1 MCDADLCSWLLR
13 ALNSSAR
20 LLIVGD
26 HEQLPSVGPGLVL
39 RDMIQSEMVPVNR
52 LTQVFRQ
59 GGGSLIVHNA
69 HAIIKS
75 RPGAAP
81 RELNWSAGKGG
92 SFYFIQAND
101 HYKIQ
106 RMMVKAVKRMLD
118 EGFSLDQITVI
129 YSPVK
134 AVLVEFP
141 GPREVWYSA
150 QQVEEL
156 DLAYSITAH
165 RSQGSEFDAV
175 VIPICRT
182 LLYNVDK
189 NVMYT
194 AITRAKKRVVLVGD
208 REALDVSLAQAGSM
222 DRNSHLALRI
232 QEEFLAT

>member
-1 MCDADLCSWLLR
+1 MRRRPLLLAAQ

-118 EGFSLDQITVI
+118 EA
-129 YSPVK
+129 SP
-134 AVLVEFP
+134 
-141 GPREVWYSA
+141 W
-150 QQVEEL
+150 
-156 DLAYSITAH
+156 T
-165 RSQGSEFDAV
+165 RSPLS
-175 VIPICRT
+175 P
-182 LLYNVDK
+182 L
-189 NVMYT
+189 
-194 AITRAKKRVVLVGD
+194 
-208 REALDVSLAQAGSM
+208 SM
-222 DRNSHLALRI
+222 VRR
-232 QEEFLAT
+232 

>member
-1 MCDADLCSWLLR
+1 M
-13 ALNSSAR
+13 
-20 LLIVGD
+20 
-26 HEQLPSVGPGLVL
+26 
-39 RDMIQSEMVPVNR
+39 
-52 LTQVFRQ
+52 
-59 GGGSLIVHNA
+59 
-69 HAIIKS
+69 
-75 RPGAAP
+75 
-81 RELNWSAGKGG
+81 
-92 SFYFIQAND
+92 
-101 HYKIQ
+101 
-106 RMMVKAVKRMLD
+106 
-118 EGFSLDQITVI
+118 
-129 YSPVK
+129 
-134 AVLVEFP
+134 VEFP

-156 DLAYSITAH
+156 GLAYSITAH